1 MRPTLAAQQLRN
13 TTVEYLTTTFAL
25 AEPDTQDALTNFLTD
40 PADGIFR
47 GPYLRIRRPFRP
59 ASDGWEQYLD
69 WWETGFRPY
78 AHQAEAFARLSS
90 KDGRT
95 PQPTLVTTGTGS
107 GKTESFLVPVVDHCR
122 REKAAGKHGVKAVL
136 LYPMNALAGDQA
148 SRLGDLLE
156 DARLAEV
163 TAGLY
168 IGEASASG
176 AESPYGRVMVERA
189 EMRRNPPDIL
199 ITNYKMLDLLI
210 QRQQDASL
218 WRDADLAYVVIDEFH
233 TYDGAQGTDV
243 AMLLRRLAVAVGA
256 DEPGRPLGRICP
268 VATSATLGSAGGGD
282 LTPEDAGPRPM
293 LDVASQ
299 VFGVRFADEAVV
311 GEDRLPVESFLA
323 PVDRSLPV
331 PTPAELAELPD
342 PAREKDALAL
352 TARAVVGSADCDPRE
367 LGRRLLAHPL
377 THALLRADVHGPVSA
392 LEALAAFEPT
402 SAWRLAAVSDPA
414 EAETALA
421 RFAALLSVARDPYA
435 PEGKDRPL
443 LLIETHLWV
452 RSLSRVLRF
461 TAPEP
466 VFSWTDADQAALSGA
481 TAPVAGAATPADLAN
496 VAIAAQVE
504 RRTWAQRS
512 GRLPAAYCRHCGRSG
527 WAAVCPERDPLQL
540 EHAPDEIYRR
550 SASDGAAKG
559 RVRALIA
566 ATPAEAAEQARLQ
579 RGRRT
584 RRGRRGT
591 SGQASVMVLGDN
603 GRELRA
609 LDPEEVLLEGGKVA
623 EAPENGVYVTAW
635 MHNREQDE
643 FARQDRCPACGQSQG
658 IRFLGAG
665 VAPLT
670 SVVVTQL
677 FTGGELPA
685 KDEKGRDRRRTLI
698 FNDSV
703 QDAAHRAGFVASRAW
718 KFSLRSL
725 LFEQLDQRAAEHPG
739 EATDGVPLNELI
751 ADLVVRAADEEEKL
765 LSSVVPPDMHD
776 VDRVKKLLAGS
787 KRAGEPSWS
796 LVGERL
802 AFNTLME
809 FGLSSRWG
817 RTLELTRTIAA
828 EVHLPDPERAAR
840 TAAALYEKQLNA
852 MLPTADAEPDAA
864 DEAEG
869 GESPVPAQQDALPAS
884 GPERLRRFE
893 GYIRVLLEH
902 IRAGGGI
909 YHSWLDSF
917 VDDEGRNRYLLTG
930 LRPEGMPAFRRGT
943 QAPAFVLVGARS
955 GRTDFERAD
964 SAESWFT
971 DYTLRCLG
979 GLDRTSAA
987 AFVASLLPRLA
998 DPEIGALAH
1007 RPTGEAKRGKQ
1018 RGPGVYGLTAG
1029 HVRVRPLGDTETPH
1043 AAVTCPDCG
1052 WTQTVVPERTA
1063 VWEGLR
1069 CPLKQCDGR
1078 LTVPSS
1084 SAAGRA
1090 GRDYRYDYY
1099 RRLYRESGP
1108 YNVVAAEHTG
1118 VLKRKEREAVEKGFR
1133 RGTLHTDPNVL
1144 SCTPTLELGIDIGQL
1159 EAVIL
1164 ASLPSTTASYV
1175 QRVGRAGRATGNA
1188 LMVSLADSS
1197 PRALYHLSE
1206 PRHLID
1212 GPVTPPGCFLSAGE
1226 LLRRQYTA
1234 YLIDLAARG
1243 RLRDVPPLVDRAN
1256 YLFGHGGWTK
1266 ALKRAA
1272 TGRTDLA
1279 EQFLALFPE
1288 IDSVRDSGVSAE
1300 ARQSLLEYAK
1310 SGLAKALTEAEVAWE
1325 AERENLL
1332 ARRKQINAAA
1342 ESLHDNIEDE
1352 ARDKKALG
1360 REAAALGDRMQEISN
1375 TSAQTFLVEQGL
1387 LPNYSLVEEGVR
1399 LEATLNHKR
1408 PPRRTRGSDAETAA
1422 PRAQWR
1428 PEVRTYDRPATAAL
1442 SELAPGNS
1450 YYVRGYQHRIDGFDL
1465 GPVGTPAEG
1474 KKDGVPAV
1482 LHTWRVCGECG
1493 YVRTGDDAEHNT
1505 GPCPRCAGTSI
1516 GGRTALYTVV
1526 VPRKVLSRDKRD
1538 DARIID
1544 DHDNRTRINYTTV
1557 TAVDIPPESVK
1568 ESWRHTR
1575 ATFGVDHVREA
1586 VIRRFNLGR
1595 ARPGRRADATFAGTE
1610 TTVTGFVLCPL
1621 CGGATDR
1628 EPGHDPVQ
1636 EELSES
1642 ALNSPEHAHHFP
1654 WCVVRRRDRRT
1665 APRDL
1670 TRVLTAAEHRTEA
1683 LRILLPAATL
1693 RVPERLA
1700 SFSAALHLGLAL
1712 HYGGDPAHIRSTP
1725 ATEPDRDTELTRHY
1739 LVLYDALPGG
1749 TGYLQRLVDN
1759 DGEDFRAVLAAAQ
1772 RVLRSCRCQH
1782 TPGRRACH
1790 RCLLPFAQ
1798 TQREYKDLDRQEA
1811 LWMLDG
1817 LLGDDG
1823 HSGWHIDRRPSRTAS
1838 ADDSAGDRVRFAEQA
1853 ESDLERRFIE
1863 CLDRWLARPGNGGA
1877 EHGTTPTGRQGKQ
1890 FTLGTPEGRSVHW
1903 EVVAQKDLTGY
1914 RTRPDL
1920 LFRPASGAPNGAAP
1934 QPLSV
1939 AVYLDGYRW
1948 HASARTNRIASD
1960 AAKRARLRADGT
1972 LVWQITWDDVMAW
1985 EKQLTED
1992 ADGNT
1997 ARRGAPAAAP
2007 DALAP
2012 VIAGQAA
2019 DAAWPPYPV
2028 EGDQSPGGKV
2038 RAKWAAAKRNPAV
2051 LDSYLYSGAIPSLL
2065 GYLRHPNL
2073 ALWRDLSVRA
2083 LTGLLAA
2090 DPKPVAVTADPESAV
2105 PWFEAV
2111 LREQTPPQ
2119 PSGQGLT
2126 LIPARDGSGLPLLLA
2141 VDRRPGQQQ
2150 TWSALAVLDD
2160 RPDAVRGDRPDHRR
2174 RWKAWLNWGNL
2185 VQFLDPTGSGQADG
2199 IALARTAVDDF
2210 DASLLAVT
2218 TGPATGLLSALREEK
2233 SGHGL
2238 SGVEDA
2244 DETPAVTVSPPQA
2257 EAAQN
2262 PASKAD
2268 RDEPEHMAPVELS
2281 AWRLVQEDLDD
2292 GDPAVQE
2299 FTERL
2304 IAKYA
2309 VKYPRLPVAEVLWDV
2324 DGVTMAIELAWPDH
2338 KIGVVL
2344 PAVVENE
2351 DDMAQFARQGWDVR
2365 PVDQWSMDELAR
2377 RLLGSTVDR
2386 QEGDT

>member
-25 AEPDTQDALTNFLTD
+25 AEPDTQDALTDFLTD

-59 ASDGWEQYLD
+59 AASGWEQYLD
-69 WWETGFRPY
+69 WYEEGRTPY

-90 KDGRT
+90 KEGRT
-95 PQPTLVTTGTGS
+95 PLPTLVTTGTGS
-107 GKTESFLVPVVDHCR
+107 GKTESFLIPVLDHCR
-122 REKAAGKHGVKAVL
+122 REKAAGRHGVKAVL

-148 SRLGDLLE
+148 SRLGELLK
-156 DARLAEV
+156 DDRLFGAGV

-176 AESPYGRVMVERA
+176 AEAPYGRVMVDRA

-218 WRDADLAYVVIDEFH
+218 WRDADLRYVVIDEFH

-268 VATSATLGSAGGGD
+268 VATSATLGSAGGAVGG
-282 LTPEDAGPRPM
+282 EAAQGEAGAGPRPM

-299 VFGVRFADEAVV
+299 VFGVRFPDDAVV
-311 GEDRLPVESFLA
+311 SEDRLPLDSFLA
-323 PVDRSLPV
+323 PLDPTLPV
-331 PTPAELAELPD
+331 PTPAKLAELPD
-342 PAREKDALAL
+342 PAREKGALAQ

-367 LGRRLLAHPL
+367 LGQRLLAHPL
-377 THALLRADVHGPVSA
+377 THALLRADVHSPVSA
-392 LEALAAFEPT
+392 LEALGTFEPT
-402 SAWRLAAVSDPA
+402 SAWRLALADPA
-414 EAETALA
+414 VAENALA
-421 RFAALLSVARDPYA
+421 RFAALLSTARDPRT
-435 PEGKDRPL
+435 PPGEERPL

-461 TAPEP
+461 TAPNP
-466 VFSWTDADQAALSGA
+466 AFSWTDDDQAALSTISGT
-481 TAPVAGAATPADLAN
+481 TASGMASTAV
-496 VAIAAQVE
+496 AAQTE
-504 RRTWAQRS
+504 RRRNVQRT

-527 WAAVCPERDPLQL
+527 WAAVCPERNPEQL

-550 SASDGAAKG
+550 SASGGAAKG

-579 RGRRT
+579 AEQRI

-591 SGQASVMVLGDN
+591 GGQATVMVLEDN
-603 GRELRA
+603 GRKLRP
-609 LDPEEVLLEGGKVA
+609 LDPDEVLLDGGKIA

-635 MHNREQDE
+635 INNKEQDE
-643 FARQDRCPACGQSQG
+643 YARQDRCPACGQNQG

-665 VAPLT
+665 IAPLT
-670 SVVVTQL
+670 SVAVTQL

-685 KDEKGRDRRRTLI
+685 KDATGRDHRRTLI

-703 QDAAHRAGFVASRAW
+703 QDAAHLAGFVASRAW

-725 LFEQLDQRAAEHPG
+725 LFEQLRDRAARNEQ
-739 EATDGVPLNELI
+739 ERRDGVQLNELI
-751 ADLVVRAADEEEKL
+751 ADLVVRAADDEEKEGKKKL

-776 VDRVKKLLAGS
+776 VDRVKKLLAGA
-787 KRAGEPSWS
+787 KRAGGPAWS

-817 RTLELTRTIAA
+817 RTLELTRTVAA
-828 EVHLPDPERAAR
+828 EVHVPDPEWAAR
-840 TAAALYEKQLNA
+840 TAEALYEQQLNM
-852 MLPTADAEPDAA
+852 MLPTADAAPDDEQADGDGPIRAA
-864 DEAEG
+864 QGQLPEA
-869 GESPVPAQQDALPAS
+869 

-893 GYIRVLLEH
+893 GYVRVLLEH

-909 YHSWLDSF
+909 HHTWLDSF
-917 VDDEGRNRYLLTG
+917 IDDEGRNRYLLTG
-930 LRPEGMPAFRRGT
+930 RRAEGMPAFPWGS
-943 QAPAFVLVGARS
+943 QAPAFVLVGART

-964 SAESWFT
+964 SAEGWFT
-971 DYTLRCLG
+971 DYTQRCLG
-979 GLDRTSAA
+979 GLDRASAA
-987 AFVASLLPRLA
+987 AFVAALLPRLA
-998 DPEIGALAH
+998 DPEVGVLAH
-1007 RPTGEAKRGKQ
+1007 RPTGEAKRGRQ

-1029 HVRVRPLGDTETPH
+1029 HIRVRPLDDTETLH
-1043 AAVTCPDCG
+1043 SAVTCPDCG
-1052 WTQTVVPERTA
+1052 WTQTVPPERTR

-1069 CPLKQCDGR
+1069 CPLKQCDGL
-1078 LTVPSS
+1078 LTVPS
-1084 SAAGRA
+1084 ATATGRA
-1090 GRDYRYDYY
+1090 KRDYRYDYY

-1188 LMVSLADSS
+1188 FMVSLADSS

-1206 PRHLID
+1206 PRYLID
-1212 GPVTPPGCFLSAGE
+1212 GPVNPPGCFLSAGE

-1243 RLRDVPPLVDRAN
+1243 RLHDVPPLRDRAGQ
-1256 YLFGHGGWTK
+1256 LFGHGSWTK
-1266 ALKRAA
+1266 AMIKA
-1272 TGRTDLA
+1272 TSGRTDLA
-1279 EQFLALFPE
+1279 EQFLALFPRIE
-1288 IDSVRDSGVSAE
+1288 GVRDSGVSDD
-1300 ARQSLLEYAK
+1300 ARAALLEYART
-1310 SGLAKALTEAEVAWE
+1310 GLAKALAEAEAAWW
-1325 AERENLL
+1325 AEHESLQT
-1332 ARRKQINAAA
+1332 RRRQINEAA
-1342 ESLHDNIEDE
+1342 EALHDNIEDE
-1352 ARDKKALG
+1352 AREKKALG
-1360 REAAALGDRMQEISN
+1360 REAAAVGDRLQDMSN

-1387 LPNYSLVEEGVR
+1387 LPNYSLVEDGVR

-1408 PPRRTRGSDAETAA
+1408 PPARARGGEKGQAA
-1422 PRAQWR
+1422 PQWQR
-1428 PEVRTYDRPATAAL
+1428 PEVRVYDRPATAAL
-1442 SELAPGNS
+1442 GELAPGNS
-1450 YYVRGYQHRIDGFDL
+1450 YYVRGYRHRIDGFDL
-1465 GPVGTPAEG
+1465 ELAQSRDDG
-1474 KKDGVPAV
+1474 KDPSPSV

-1493 YVRTGDDAEHNT
+1493 YVRTGDDAEQNT
-1505 GPCPRCAGTSI
+1505 RPCPRCASTSI
-1516 GGRTALYTVV
+1516 GGRSALYTVV

-1544 DHDNRTRINYTTV
+1544 DRDTRTQINYTIV
-1557 TAVDIPPESVK
+1557 TAVDIAPESVK

-1595 ARPGRRADATFAGTE
+1595 ARPGRRAETFFAGTE
-1610 TTVTGFVLCPL
+1610 TPTVTGFVLCPL
-1621 CGGATDR
+1621 CGGATER
-1628 EPGHDPVQ
+1628 EPGHAPVQ

-1654 WCVVRRRDRRT
+1654 WCAVRRRDRRT

-1700 SFSAALHLGLAL
+1700 SFSAALHLGLAK

-1759 DGEDFRAVLAAAQ
+1759 DGEDFRAVLAAA
-1772 RVLRSCRCQH
+1772 LRALATCPCQN

-1798 TQREYKDLDRQEA
+1798 TQREYKNLDRQEA
-1811 LWMLDG
+1811 LWMLEG
-1817 LLGDDG
+1817 LLGPDSR
-1823 HSGWHIDRRPSRTAS
+1823 SGWQIDRQPTRK
-1838 ADDSAGDRVRFAEQA
+1838 AGDSTADRNRFAQQA

-1877 EHGTTPTGRQGKQ
+1877 AHATTPTGRQGKQ
-1890 FTLGTPEGRSVHW
+1890 FALGAEGKAVQW

-1920 LFRPASGAPNGAAP
+1920 LFRPVVGATATAGAAP
-1934 QPLSV
+1934 LPV

-1948 HASARTNRIASD
+1948 HASSRTNRIASD

-1985 EKQLTED
+1985 EKQLAE
-1992 ADGNT
+1992 
-1997 ARRGAPAAAP
+1997 APAAPAGRRAAPDAAP
-2007 DALAP
+2007 DALAA
-2012 VIAGQAA
+2012 VIAGKAA

-2028 EGDQSPGGKV
+2028 EGDTSPGGKV
-2038 RAKWAAAKRNPAV
+2038 RAKWSAAKRGPADL

-2083 LTGLLAA
+2083 LTGLLAM
-2090 DPKPVAVTADPESAV
+2090 DPKPLRVPADAAGAV
-2105 PWFEAV
+2105 PWIEAV
-2111 LREQTPPQ
+2111 LRGQAPPR
-2119 PSGQGLT
+2119 PSGQGLD
-2126 LIPARDGSGLPLLLA
+2126 LIQAHDGSGLPLLLV
-2141 VDRRPGQQQ
+2141 VDRRPDRPQ
-2150 TWSALAVLDD
+2150 TWHALAVLDD

-2174 RWKAWLNWGNL
+2174 RWKAWLNWGNII
-2185 VQFLDPTGSGQADG
+2185 QFLDPTGSGRADG
-2199 IALARTAVDDF
+2199 IALARSAMDDF
-2210 DASLLAVT
+2210 DAALLAFT
-2218 TGPATGLLSALREEK
+2218 TDTATGLLTALCEEK
-2233 SGHGL
+2233 AGHGL
-2238 SGVEDA
+2238 SVVEEA
-2244 DETPAVTVSPPQA
+2244 PEEQLPEKTPAHTPEPQG
-2257 EAAQN
+2257 QR
-2262 PASKAD
+2262 KKV
-2268 RDEPEHMAPVELS
+2268 DEPDHFTPAEFAV
-2281 AWRLVQEDLDD
+2281 WRAIREELDD
-2292 GDPAVQE
+2292 GDPDVLR

-2304 IAKYA
+2304 IHDH
-2309 VKYPRLPVAEVLWDV
+2309 VTRHPNLPVAEVLWDV
-2324 DGVTMAIELAWPDH
+2324 AGVTMAVEVAWPQH
-2338 KIGVVL
+2338 KIGIIL
-2344 PAVVENE
+2344 PAAAENE

-2365 PVDQWSMDELAR
+2365 TVDQWSTDELAE
-2377 RLLGSTVDR
+2377 LLLASAAHR
-2386 QEGDT
+2386 QEGDA

>member
-1 MRPTLAAQQLRN
+1 MRPTLAAQQLRD

-25 AEPDTQDALTNFLTD
+25 AEPDTQDALTDFLTD
-40 PADGIFR
+40 PVDGIFR

-59 ASDGWEQYLD
+59 ARDGWEQHLD
-69 WWETGFRPY
+69 WWETGFKPY

-90 KDGRT
+90 KGGRT

-107 GKTESFLVPVVDHCR
+107 GKTESFLVPVLDHCR
-122 REKAAGKHGVKAVL
+122 REKAAGRHGVKAVL

-156 DARLAEV
+156 DDHLFGAGV

-268 VATSATLGSAGGGD
+268 VATSATLGSAGGGTD
-282 LTPEDAGPRPM
+282 TVPDGAARRPM

-299 VFGVRFADEAVV
+299 VFGVRFPDNAVV
-311 GEDRLPVESFLA
+311 GEDRLPLESFLA
-323 PVDRSLPV
+323 PVDRMLPV
-331 PTPAELAELPD
+331 PTPAELTELPD
-342 PAREKDALAL
+342 PAREKGALAG
-352 TARAVVGSADCDPRE
+352 TACAVVGSADCTPRE

-377 THALLRADVHGPVSA
+377 THALLRAGVHNPVSA
-392 LEALAAFEPT
+392 LEALSAFEPT

-414 EAETALA
+414 MAETALA
-421 RFAALLSVARDPYA
+421 RFAALLSAARDPYA
-435 PEGKDRPL
+435 PEGKERPL

-461 TAPEP
+461 TAPQP
-466 VFSWTDADQAALSGA
+466 VFSWTDADQAALTGGSGA
-481 TAPVAGAATPADLAN
+481 SATDLAHMA
-496 VAIAAQVE
+496 VTAQAE
-504 RRTWAQRS
+504 RRRNAQRT

-527 WAAVCPERDPLQL
+527 WAAVCPERNPLQL

-550 SASDGAAKG
+550 SVSGGAAKG

-579 RGRRT
+579 AEQRT
-584 RRGRRGT
+584 RRGRRRT
-591 SGQASVMVLGDN
+591 SGQATVMVLEDN

-609 LDPEEVLLEGGKVA
+609 LDPEEVLLDGDKTA
-623 EAPENGVYVTAW
+623 DAPENGVYVTAW
-635 MHNREQDE
+635 IHNKEQDDY
-643 FARQDRCPACGQSQG
+643 ARQDRCPACGQNQG

-670 SVVVTQL
+670 SVVVSQL

-685 KDEKGRDRRRTLI
+685 RDDEGRDRRRTLI

-725 LFEQLDQRAAEHPG
+725 LFEQLRDRAGRSPAER
-739 EATDGVPLNELI
+739 TDGVPLNELI
-751 ADLVVRAADEEEKL
+751 ADLVVRAADDEQKL

-776 VDRVKKLLAGS
+776 IERVKKLLAGS
-787 KRAGEPSWS
+787 KRVGEPSWS

-809 FGLSSRWG
+809 FGLNSRWG
-817 RTLELTRTIAA
+817 RTLELTRTVAA

-840 TAAALYEKQLNA
+840 TAEALYEQQLNA
-852 MLPTADAEPDAA
+852 MLPTEDGAA
-864 DEAEG
+864 DQEEEGADGEVDVRAEEG
-869 GESPVPAQQDALPAS
+869 QLPAA
-884 GPERLRRFE
+884 GPERRRRFE
-893 GYIRVLLEH
+893 GYVRVLLEH

-909 YHSWLDSF
+909 HHSWLDSF

-930 LRPEGMPAFRRGT
+930 LRAEGMPAFPRGS

-971 DYTLRCLG
+971 DYTQRCLG
-979 GLDRTSAA
+979 GLDRAAAA
-987 AFVASLLPRLA
+987 AFVAALLPRLA
-998 DPEIGALAH
+998 DPEVGALAH
-1007 RPTGEAKRGKQ
+1007 RATGEAKRGKQ

-1029 HVRVRPLGDTETPH
+1029 HIRVRPLDDTETPH
-1043 AAVTCPDCG
+1043 SAMTCPDCG
-1052 WTQTVVPERTA
+1052 WTQTVAPERTA

-1078 LTVPSS
+1078 LTVPS
-1084 SAAGRA
+1084 ATATGRA
-1090 GRDYRYDYY
+1090 KRDYRYDYY

-1108 YNVVAAEHTG
+1108 YSVVAAEHTG
-1118 VLKRKEREAVEKGFR
+1118 VLKRKEREAIEKGFR

-1188 LMVSLADSS
+1188 FMVSLADSS

-1234 YLIDLAARG
+1234 YLFDLAARA
-1243 RLRDVPPLVDRAN
+1243 RLRDVQPLPDRASQ
-1256 YLFGHGGWTK
+1256 LFGHGGWAK
-1266 ALKRAA
+1266 ALIRVAC
-1272 TGRTDLA
+1272 GRSDLA
-1279 EQFLALFPE
+1279 EQFLALFPA
-1288 IDSVRDSGVSAE
+1288 IDGVRDSGVSPDARAALLTYAE
-1300 ARQSLLEYAK
+1300 TET
-1310 SGLAKALTEAEVAWE
+1310 GLAKSLRDAEAAWE
-1325 AERENLL
+1325 AEREGLL
-1332 ARRKQINAAA
+1332 ARRRQINAAA

-1360 REAAALGDRMQEISN
+1360 REAAALGDRLQDLAHTNS
-1375 TSAQTFLVEQGL
+1375 QTFLVEQGL
-1387 LPNYSLVEEGVR
+1387 LPNYTLVEDGVR
-1399 LEATLNHKR
+1399 LEATLNQKQ
-1408 PPRRTRGSDAETAA
+1408 PPRRTRAA
-1422 PRAQWR
+1422 QDGQAAAGPQWSR
-1428 PEVRTYDRPATAAL
+1428 PDVRVYDRPATAAL

-1465 GPVGTPAEG
+1465 GLAGEPADG
-1474 KKDGVPAV
+1474 KDATPAV

-1493 YVRTGDDAEHNT
+1493 YVRTGDDAEKNT
-1505 GPCPRCAGTSI
+1505 GPCPRCSSTSI
-1516 GGRTALYTVV
+1516 GGRSALHTVV

-1544 DHDNRTRINYTTV
+1544 DRDNRTRINYTTV
-1557 TAVDIPPESVK
+1557 TAVDIAPNSIK

-1595 ARPGRRADATFAGTE
+1595 ARPGRRADTTFAGTE

-1628 EPGHDPVQ
+1628 EPGHAPVQ

-1654 WCVVRRRDRRT
+1654 WCMVRRRDHRT

-1700 SFSAALHLGLAL
+1700 SFSAALHLGLAKQ
-1712 HYGGDPAHIRSTP
+1712 YGGDPAHIRSTP

-1772 RVLRSCRCQH
+1772 RVLETCPCQNV
-1782 TPGRRACH
+1782 PGRRACH

-1811 LWMLDG
+1811 LWILEG
-1817 LLGDDG
+1817 LLGPDG
-1823 HSGWHIDRRPSRTAS
+1823 HSGWQIDRRAS
-1838 ADDSAGDRVRFAEQA
+1838 AKSGDSAADRVRFAGQA

-1863 CLDRWLARPGNGGA
+1863 CLDRWLARAGNGGA
-1877 EHGTTPTGRQGKQ
+1877 AHGTTPTGRQGKQ
-1890 FTLGTPEGRSVHW
+1890 FSLPASDGRTVQW

-1920 LFRPASGAPNGAAP
+1920 LFRPISGTAPASAPR
-1934 QPLSV
+1934 PLPV

-1992 ADGNT
+1992 ADDRAGHRS
-1997 ARRGAPAAAP
+1997 APEAGA
-2007 DALAP
+2007 DALAR
-2012 VIAGQAA
+2012 VVAGPAA

-2028 EGDQSPGGKV
+2028 EGEKSPGGKV

-2073 ALWRDLSVRA
+2073 DLWRDLSVRA
-2083 LTGLLAA
+2083 LTGLLTMG
-2090 DPKPVAVTADPESAV
+2090 PKPVAVPADQASAV
-2105 PWFEAV
+2105 PWIEAV
-2111 LREQTPPQ
+2111 LRGQPAPQ
-2119 PSGQGLT
+2119 PSGEGLT
-2126 LIPARDGSGLPLLLA
+2126 LVQAHDGSGLPLLL
-2141 VDRRPGQQQ
+2141 VIDRRPGQPQP
-2150 TWSALAVLDD
+2150 WNALAVLDD

-2185 VQFLDPTGSGQADG
+2185 IQFLDPTGSGRADG
-2199 IALARTAVDDF
+2199 IALARTAMDDF
-2210 DASLLAVT
+2210 DASLLAVAA
-2218 TGPATGLLSALREEK
+2218 GPATGLLTALREGK
-2233 SGHGL
+2233 AGHGL
-2238 SGVEDA
+2238 TVAEEAEQAVEALAPPTAPVQAPQPRPERD
-2244 DETPAVTVSPPQA
+2244 DREHPTPA
-2257 EAAQN
+2257 
-2262 PASKAD
+2262 
-2268 RDEPEHMAPVELS
+2268 EL
-2281 AWRLVQEDLDD
+2281 ALWHVVQEELDD
-2292 GDPAVQE
+2292 GDPDVQQ
-2299 FTERL
+2299 FARRF
-2304 IAKYA
+2304 INDY
-2309 VKYPRLPVAEVLWDV
+2309 VSRNPGLPVAEVLWDV
-2324 DGVTMAIELAWPDH
+2324 EGVTMAIELAWPDH
-2338 KIGVVL
+2338 KIGIVL
-2344 PAVVENE
+2344 PAAAENE
-2351 DDMAQFARQGWDVR
+2351 DDMAQFAREGWDVR
-2365 PVDQWSMDELAR
+2365 
-2377 RLLGSTVDR
+2377 TVDR
-2386 QEGDT
+2386 WSMEELAGRLLDSSANKQEGEA